1 MAIKAMPPADDRIIN
16 DCHGL
21 AKPINVTIEP
31 HNLERENAP
40 FAVSAPK
47 YEGTART
54 QRSATEN
61 RRQFTLCRPG
71 CLVVLFVNS
80 GITGYDKNLWSIAG
94 LAYVEKAFT
103 YEHAQRILEMD
114 AEPQSFTQGERDM
127 WSGLLDQEYIMQ
139 SSRSLVQ
146 AFKTASKYIYSTGF
160 VRNLFSKNP
169 WLQFSVSSLEQ
180 KLVMVKKLEKIATG
194 SKLRY
199 WNKPRSAAKL
209 LAQHSLSRLF
219 PLRRR
224 IIGPGRRQYQKHF
237 KTLNQALLQARA
249 GTDALELILASK
261 TLPMYSWTDSFY
273 SHPIATLHSTVAQA
287 FEDAV
292 NGVSGLFSNEVK
304 SSCFSFAYRVNSI
317 APYTAVY
324 PGGILGNIMNG
335 LIRSYLLVFQHSLI
349 NFKGIFA
356 LLIGVVCKTRIIQA
370 AVTMRGD
377 PIGRGLMDRMFKREA
392 VVLTTILFQLHA
404 VNVEEQY
411 EHADNIKTALSGSG
425 GSWSLAEGLFIG
437 AAEFARA
444 FHSLVIQYTRSAD
457 AYVKICKHI
466 ENEAHKKDVELQDF
480 SEEGTGDYIPAESR
494 TMQNLADEALEFF
507 PEAHP
512 EASGADEPLNTL
524 QKLELLNKSCRK
536 NSGFVAGYTT
546 RKLYY
551 VKRVIGH
558 MVRVL
563 QYYFKY
569 FKSYIADILSI
580 FYETAL
586 AMLETKINDSL
597 GTPEGVTTQA
607 EEMAAAE
614 ARHAARK
621 SAAQSAIEDSQLPR
635 KIFRAMKFAKE
646 SQNLAHGF
654 YKAAGAFS
662 LLHLAETHEEDDAEA
677 TKLVA
682 LELLTQGE
690 ASMRSGLGTIYERFL
705 NSEVLLSR
713 VVKSKKR
720 LKVFE
725 LLAKCHTPLEER
737 SEDAKSVCGKIVTS
751 EIDKDEFIA
760 SALFS
765 LNLPISGP
773 LNDIAFYSTGTATRA
788 FELWAQYSAAKGKKN
803 ALQIAN
809 RNVDNGRNA
818 ALIEHLRNEVNE
830 KLTFRRFEVVEH
842 TAKIILYDEN
852 GRSLTFT
859 ELTAPAHSIN
869 GKRIA
874 KPDPLDCTSRFKIK
888 ESNHGT
894 LVFYLASG
902 QRAGEKSGTR
912 DPTLAAQRELSP
924 AIELEGKL
932 EYNDERKELSS
943 IQNDPTAIRDTITA
957 HFVEKQGRVTAETI
971 SGLLMMLHSRLPIFW
986 KRSPVEFLQN
996 LTPKMF
1002 FDALMILSTQ
1012 AYDQTEATVRLD
1024 GKLYSFPKSFTALK
1038 DLFLSAVN
1046 RAIIRMHSLNASDA
1060 ALLIA
1065 MGSMHFAYKK
1075 IQKHRTGRTI
1085 TMHLFLREVHHIM
1098 NILTTSQESLKTLYA
1113 ECHFLSNWDAPEV
1126 EDVLKCALFRFLKI
1140 GSLSEISSQKEDIE
1154 RYANAF
1160 VRKLAELKGQVTWLS
1175 YLNLDYFNKSAK
1187 IYAKTAAKYSYQV
1200 LYNQLNDLSG
1210 SPEEESE
1217 LARLMKK
1224 LHPSLS
1230 GYRPPRPKKKSGFIA
1245 MLARFRENIG
1255 ILPRSVRQKVIDTIR
1270 NCVARMRRF
1279 LGSRR
1284 SWFYRWKISPR
1295 VIQGP
1300 HFMGALKYAE
1310 IATYPDPDSQREVLI
1325 EVSDLEEFGKVL
1337 LTLETVAATLDS
1349 PQAMY
1354 NTVTQVRATPAFT
1367 PSARQE
1373 HESLIERA
1381 RLLGS
1386 AVVKVAAGWVLKTA
1400 GAAGVNMALGLLA
1413 LLDTSGT
1420 YIDKALQLQYL
1431 TAEALA
1437 FLNSSL
1443 DLGYLLMH
1451 LPEQTPADVKAMR
1464 FHMRSKHLGAFAVKA
1479 QSEPKGLGVNTA
1491 DDVTVTDAIR
1501 RVEAFLTGI
1510 SKGMEGSSFY
1520 EWCNTLV
1527 SRELKGPLTAT
1538 TSFSSEMLLASD
1550 AFGLCFLLLKLRDHA
1565 GAGMD
1570 TIKIEDILQT
1580 VYIDQQPVSE
1590 HLKFLQE
1597 RNADIDERKL
1607 RVKYIEK
1614 FLQYM
1619 LVATIESLGIH
1630 LGAINFRS
1638 YDGETKV
1645 LSFQYTKQ
1653 EASPPGAPAETLT
1666 FAADLL
1672 LGTHTQR
1679 KQRFVSF
1686 AFEGPQFLLEW
1697 YRYLM
1702 PKKLREFVDA
1712 ARDNKATV
1720 SYAEMRKLSNV
1731 YTVTDLADLAY
1742 SVRQS
1747 SRINAGTVAREAALR
1762 VMENEAVPPLTRY
1775 GLGHMLVDVVSQ
1787 AELVKRKCIGKTLDE
1802 YDTFR
1807 SSPLLERELFK
1818 YDCFYTKISE
1828 SSAFADV
1835 ANNLNEAHIRE
1846 VMEAIDTAYEKEA
1859 EVLYN
1864 KLLNSE
1870 VPHTKVAKMA
1880 FKSMEEFPIA
1890 DMADNLLP
1898 EFIVWVRE
1906 KKPWGEVVDAL
1917 RLQRSTAWTATRKST
1932 TLGRPVTSLEH
1943 PMLMNPF
1950 QIIIDVILSTLTG
1963 TAKRRRF
1970 PVLAPLNRLKA
1981 LYATIK
1987 PGRKSLADY
1996 NNDLRS
2002 RKSLAAEQLDRYM
2015 SQFPEEPVE
2024 QPLEVNETQ

>member
-1 MAIKAMPPADDRIIN
+1 
-16 DCHGL
+16 
-21 AKPINVTIEP
+21 
-31 HNLERENAP
+31 
-40 FAVSAPK
+40 
-47 YEGTART
+47 
-54 QRSATEN
+54 
-61 RRQFTLCRPG
+61 
-71 CLVVLFVNS
+71 
-80 GITGYDKNLWSIAG
+80 
-94 LAYVEKAFT
+94 
-103 YEHAQRILEMD
+103 MD

-146 AFKTASKYIYSTGF
+146 AFKTD
-160 VRNLFSKNP
+160 
-169 WLQFSVSSLEQ
+169 
-180 KLVMVKKLEKIATG
+180 
-194 SKLRY
+194 
-199 WNKPRSAAKL
+199 KPRSAAKL

-370 AVTMRGD
+370 AVSATQPIFRFFRKGMRAIQILKSKTIAMRGD

-830 KLTFRRFEVVEH
+830 KVRSAPQVGGTFANPELTFRRFEVVEH

-859 ELTAPAHSIN
+859 GDDQSKVA
-869 GKRIA
+869 GIA

-1012 AYDQTEATVRLD
+1012 AYDQTEAT
-1024 GKLYSFPKSFTALK
+1024 S
-1038 DLFLSAVN
+1038 
-1046 RAIIRMHSLNASDA
+1046 
-1060 ALLIA
+1060 
-1065 MGSMHFAYKK
+1065 
-1075 IQKHRTGRTI
+1075 IQRSVVGYTVYHY
-1085 TMHLFLREVHHIM
+1085 HCVH
-1098 NILTTSQESLKTLYA
+1098 Q
-1113 ECHFLSNWDAPEV
+1113 
-1126 EDVLKCALFRFLKI
+1126 
-1140 GSLSEISSQKEDIE
+1140 EDIE

-1284 SWFYRWKISPR
+1284 ISPR

-1367 PSARQE
+1367 PSARP
-1373 HESLIERA
+1373 
-1381 RLLGS
+1381 
-1386 AVVKVAAGWVLKTA
+1386 

-1464 FHMRSKHLGAFAVKA
+1464 FL
-1479 QSEPKGLGVNTA
+1479 
-1491 DDVTVTDAIR
+1491 TDAIR

-1672 LGTHTQR
+1672 L
-1679 KQRFVSF
+1679 
-1686 AFEGPQFLLEW
+1686 GPQFLLEW

-1906 KKPWGEVVDAL
+1906 KKPWG
-1917 RLQRSTAWTATRKST
+1917 
-1932 TLGRPVTSLEH
+1932 
-1943 PMLMNPF
+1943 
-1950 QIIIDVILSTLTG
+1950 